1 MDRYILDW
9 KGISMKSS
17 QRIVGLLVDVVITLT
32 TELVLILSESLNFLN
47 IITVD
52 TSLKN
57 GEFND

>member
-1 MDRYILDW
+1 MDRCILDW

-17 QRIVGLLVDVVITLT
+17 QRIVGLLVDVVITLA

-57 GEFND
+57 GEFNE

>member
-1 MDRYILDW
+1 MDRCILDW
-9 KGISMKSS
+9 KGISMKSN

-57 GEFND
+57 GEFNE

>member
-1 MDRYILDW
+1 
-9 KGISMKSS
+9 MKSS
-17 QRIVGLLVDVVITLT
+17 QRIIRLLVDVVITLV

-57 GEFND
+57 GEFNE

>member
-1 MDRYILDW
+1 
-9 KGISMKSS
+9 MKSS

-57 GEFND
+57 GEFNE

>member
-1 MDRYILDW
+1 
-9 KGISMKSS
+9 MKSS
-17 QRIVGLLVDVVITLT
+17 QRIVGLLVDVVITLV

>member
-1 MDRYILDW
+1 
-9 KGISMKSS
+9 MKSS
-17 QRIVGLLVDVVITLT
+17 QRIVGLLVDVVITLV

-52 TSLKN
+52 TGLKN

>member
-1 MDRYILDW
+1 
-9 KGISMKSS
+9 MKSS
-17 QRIVGLLVDVVITLT
+17 QRIVGLLVDVVITLV

-57 GEFND
+57 GEFNE

>member
-1 MDRYILDW
+1 
-9 KGISMKSS
+9 MKSS
-17 QRIVGLLVDVVITLT
+17 QRIVGLLVDVVITLA

>member
-1 MDRYILDW
+1 
-9 KGISMKSS
+9 MKSS
-17 QRIVGLLVDVVITLT
+17 QRIAGLLVDIVITLT

-57 GEFND
+57 GEFNE

>member
-1 MDRYILDW
+1 MDW

-17 QRIVGLLVDVVITLT
+17 QWIVRLLVDVVITLA
-32 TELVLILSESLNFLN
+32 TELVLISPESSNFLN

-57 GEFND
+57 GEFNE